1 MTRPVE
7 LPEIGEDALDQ
18 PIEAV
23 QPARGWLPRRRPAL
37 GLQPTPAP
45 TLLFVL
51 IGVAL
56 GPVGLNLLSATA
68 LFQTQAIVWVAL
80 AVIGVF
86 VGLGLA
92 ERPSDLTG
100 RAYRDGAIIATI
112 SIPVVSAGL
121 YLLLTQSQ
129 VPVAGA
135 LAGSCLIG
143 LCASVSAA
151 VHVSDEDS
159 AETRH
164 AAYLAD
170 LDDLPLL
177 VIGIAVVAALAGDNV
192 LVRLAVTAAAGLA
205 IGVTGIL
212 LFERSDGSERGLFV
226 TGTVLLLAG
235 VGAYLGTSPLLSGA
249 VAAVV
254 WAKLPGRADRISA
267 SDLRLLQHPLVALL
281 LVIAGAAVEWS
292 LAVLWVTV
300 CTIILRLAAKLLASL
315 VISRLSCMSPGLL
328 ATVLLQ
334 PGVLG
339 VALALNAGQLL
350 GPDARWIVSAVTISA
365 VASEVLGSFLAH
377 SYQDAA

>member
-23 QPARGWLPRRRPAL
+23 QRPRGWLPRRRPAL

-56 GPVGLNLLSATA
+56 GPVGLNLLSAAA
-68 LFQTQAIVWVAL
+68 LSQTQAIVWVAL

-112 SIPVVSAGL
+112 SIPVVSVGL
-121 YLLLTQSQ
+121 YLLITQSQ
-129 VPVAGA
+129 VPVSGV
-135 LAGSCLIG
+135 LAGSFLIG

-151 VHVSDEDS
+151 VHVSEQDS
-159 AETRH
+159 AEIRQ

-177 VIGIAVVAALAGDNV
+177 VIGIAVVAALAGGNV
-192 LVRLAVTAAAGLA
+192 PVRLAVTAGAGLA

-315 VISRLSCMSPGLL
+315 VISRMSSMSPGLL

-365 VASEVLGSFLAH
+365 VASEVLAPFLAH